1 MNKISMSDIPVR
13 TKAGANFILMN
24 ENVKMELEPTSYSI
38 TVGETYCH
46 ISLTFYNLDIREI
59 FKPYVD
65 QKFVIQEISESGTF
79 FYQNMTAGDP
89 NFYTQVSKDGNIP
102 YIESILSFTK
112 HFH

>member
-1 MNKISMSDIPVR
+1 MNKISMNDIPVR
-13 TKAGANFILMN
+13 TNARANFILMN

-46 ISLTFYNLDIREI
+46 INLTFYNLDIREI
-59 FKPYVD
+59 FKPYVE

-89 NFYTQVSKDGNIP
+89 NFYTEVSRDGNIS
-102 YIESILSFTK
+102 YIQSMISFTK
-112 HFH
+112 HYH

>member
-1 MNKISMSDIPVR
+1 MNKISMKDIPIR
-13 TKAGANFILMN
+13 TKTGANFILMN

-46 ISLTFYNLDIREI
+46 ISLAFYNLDIREI
-59 FKPYVD
+59 FKPYVE

-89 NFYTQVSKDGNIP
+89 NFYTQVSKDGNIS
-102 YIESILSFTK
+102 YIESTLSFTK
-112 HFH
+112 HHH